1 VIIHI
6 HTWVIGEILA
16 VTSLEAEEC
25 SLKEW
30 RGNRMHDKYSE
41 TLGQYFFSEI
51 AKKVIENTNDGIIV
65 TDSNGNILLANPAF
79 EVVTGYSAEEV
90 IGKNPKFLQ
99 SGLHN
104 DEFYRKMWKEIL
116 TNGFWQGEI
125 WNKRKDGE
133 LFAEWLTISSLKDS
147 NGKITHYVAVFSDI
161 TEHKRNIEQLRKLAH
176 YDLLTGVPNRYLF
189 TKRLESL
196 IKTSR
201 RYNQQFAILF
211 LDLDRFKN
219 VNDTLGHHAGD
230 ILLQKVAQRLK
241 RILRKKDTIARIG
254 GDEFIIILPNLKHI
268 REAIQTAEMIIESL
282 KASFSLN
289 GQEVYIST
297 SIGISFYPY
306 DGEDIE
312 SLIRNADRAMYQAK
326 KSGRNHFELYYN
338 DLYINDKQTLKLE
351 NALRKALK
359 RNEFVLYYQPQ
370 VSTRT
375 KGICGIEALLR
386 WKNPELG
393 FVSPGEFIPLAEE
406 SGLINPI
413 SEWVL
418 MQACE
423 DLKKLHLDY
432 PHLKMS
438 INISPIY
445 FQQTEFVRNL
455 QYTIERSNIN
465 ARFLELELTES
476 TIMPNAQQSIEQLV
490 KLKQLGVKI
499 AIDDFGTGF
508 SSLSYLHR
516 FPIDILK
523 IDQSFIRNLSSYQDD
538 ASIVNA
544 IITMAHNLRISVIAE
559 GVETEKQ
566 FKFLQKQGCEYV
578 QGYYIAK
585 PLPLNELYEFLQ
597 DWNH

>member
-133 LFAEWLTISSLKDS
+133 LFAEWLIISSLKDS

-375 KGICGIEALLR
+375 KEICGIEALLR

-523 IDQSFIRNLSSYQDD
+523 IDQSFIKNLSSYQDD

>member
-268 REAIQTAEMIIESL
+268 REAIQTAEVIIESL

-375 KGICGIEALLR
+375 KEICGIEALLR

-523 IDQSFIRNLSSYQDD
+523 IDQSFIKNLSSYQDD

>member
-1 VIIHI
+1 
-6 HTWVIGEILA
+6 
-16 VTSLEAEEC
+16 
-25 SLKEW
+25 
-30 RGNRMHDKYSE
+30 
-41 TLGQYFFSEI
+41 
-51 AKKVIENTNDGIIV
+51 
-65 TDSNGNILLANPAF
+65 
-79 EVVTGYSAEEV
+79 
-90 IGKNPKFLQ
+90 
-99 SGLHN
+99 
-104 DEFYRKMWKEIL
+104 
-116 TNGFWQGEI
+116 
-125 WNKRKDGE
+125 
-133 LFAEWLTISSLKDS
+133 
-147 NGKITHYVAVFSDI
+147 
-161 TEHKRNIEQLRKLAH
+161 
-176 YDLLTGVPNRYLF
+176 
-189 TKRLESL
+189 
-196 IKTSR
+196 
-201 RYNQQFAILF
+201 
-211 LDLDRFKN
+211 
-219 VNDTLGHHAGD
+219 
-230 ILLQKVAQRLK
+230 
-241 RILRKKDTIARIG
+241 
-254 GDEFIIILPNLKHI
+254 
-268 REAIQTAEMIIESL
+268 MIIESL